1 MKYKLENGKTVNIP
15 DKEIENLKTS
25 LELSEKDAIE
35 LWLCDNDYETDEN
48 QQELDEKAKKVKINH
63 EITPAKSKKERKPPI
78 KKVSDEKKQL
88 FDEILSDL
96 EDVYRE
102 NVQVLTENKL
112 IQVKIGDKTFKIDVI
127 EKRQPKAH
135 D

>member
-48 QQELDEKAKKVKINH
+48 QQELDEKAKKVKVLHDIA
-63 EITPAKSKKERKPPI
+63 PKKAKTERKPP
-78 KKVSDEKKQL
+78 KKIVSSEKQTL
-88 FDEILSDL
+88 FSEILTNL
-96 EDVYRE
+96 TEIYGE
-102 NVQVLTENKL
+102 NVKILTENKL
-112 IQVKIGDKTFKIDVI
+112 ISVEINGITFKIDLI
-127 EKRQPKAH
+127 QQRPPKV
-135 D
+135 

>member
-63 EITPAKSKKERKPPI
+63 EIAPVKSKKERKPP
-78 KKVSDEKKQL
+78 KKVVSSEKQTL
-88 FDEILSDL
+88 FTDILTNLTEI
-96 EDVYRE
+96 YGE
-102 NVQVLTENKL
+102 NVKILTENKL
-112 IQVKIGDKTFKIDVI
+112 ISVEINGITFKIDVI
-127 EKRQPKAH
+127 QQRPPKK
-135 D
+135 

>member
-63 EITPAKSKKERKPPI
+63 EIAPAKSKKERKPPI